1 MHGLLCDTCHAPTSS
16 SHLFVSLQVRTPPPP
31 WLCQLEVFPHLL
43 CKEDCVL
50 GLRCWGNAGKSWGE
64 RDPLPGKQTSTCKNM
79 FPFSEMCP
87 GPWEGKFPDSAGMH
101 RSPFPLAGNLLS
113 MEGKGLQ
120 GERASPDL
128 CRGGR
133 NMLFRG
139 GWGVGSRGPVISLLL
154 PRYHPVLSGGQ
165 GSLYVNTSLPGSPG
179 SGTGRRQ
186 RHEGTG
192 FWGTNPRRNSS
203 SRGTTCVQGGK
214 NKNKKTSPCTW
225 ENTPS

>member
-1 MHGLLCDTCHAPTSS
+1 M
-16 SHLFVSLQVRTPPPP
+16 
-31 WLCQLEVFPHLL
+31 
-43 CKEDCVL
+43 
-50 GLRCWGNAGKSWGE
+50 
-64 RDPLPGKQTSTCKNM
+64 
-79 FPFSEMCP
+79 
-87 GPWEGKFPDSAGMH
+87 
-101 RSPFPLAGNLLS
+101 LS

-214 NKNKKTSPCTW
+214 NKNKKNLTLHMGKHPLMRKAHLHVGKKDFHISTHRRLVSHRRAKIAPGFQRPRSRE
-225 ENTPS
+225 ENGLLCMGKTPIAMRNPMSTLALLHDV

>member
-1 MHGLLCDTCHAPTSS
+1 MQGRARESGTLCLGNTHPHARTCFHS
-16 SHLFVSLQVRTPPPP
+16 V
-31 WLCQLEVFPHLL
+31 
-43 CKEDCVL
+43 KCVL
-50 GLRCWGNAGKSWGE
+50 DHGKASF
-64 RDPLPGKQTSTCKNM
+64 QTVLGC
-79 FPFSEMCP
+79 
-87 GPWEGKFPDSAGMH
+87 
-101 RSPFPLAGNLLS
+101 RSPFPLAGNLCCLW
-113 MEGKGLQ
+113 KA
-120 GERASPDL
+120 RASKENVL
-128 CRGGR
+128 RLTCAVGR

-192 FWGTNPRRNSS
+192 FWGTNPHRNSS
-203 SRGTTCVQGGK
+203 RGPTCVQGGK
-214 NKNKKTSPCTW
+214 NKQKQKPSPCTW

>member
-1 MHGLLCDTCHAPTSS
+1 M
-16 SHLFVSLQVRTPPPP
+16 
-31 WLCQLEVFPHLL
+31 
-43 CKEDCVL
+43 
-50 GLRCWGNAGKSWGE
+50 
-64 RDPLPGKQTSTCKNM
+64 
-79 FPFSEMCP
+79 
-87 GPWEGKFPDSAGMH
+87 
-101 RSPFPLAGNLLS
+101 LS

-133 NMLFRG
+133 NMLLRG
-139 GWGVGSRGPVISLLL
+139 GRGVGSRGPVISLLL
-154 PRYHPVLSGGQ
+154 PRYHPVLFGGQ

-203 SRGTTCVQGGK
+203 RGTTCVQGGK
-214 NKNKKTSPCTW
+214 NRNKKPHPAHGKTPPHEESTPPRGKKRLPHFHTPKTGVPSEGKNSPRCSKAQVQRREW
-225 ENTPS
+225 ASLHGKNSHRHEESHVHLSAAP